1 MALEGTLRDMSLS
14 DLFHVFRMGPK
25 TGVLLL
31 ACASSR
37 AIVYVAAGTLID
49 AAVVRLPDR
58 AVVAAQDEA
67 VIQMLLWDD
76 ATFVFRHD
84 PAVAQRPVRIRHDA
98 EHLILESMKRR
109 QSPQE
114 ALPHHTVT
122 SDTRLQLSLL
132 DSRGESSVSL
142 SVEQWRLLS
151 HIPHCA
157 TVRAISAAT
166 GIPPDQTIRLVL
178 ELMAIGL
185 IEIVPTRR
193 PASPSAH
200 RREMFATETEEP
212 AAIPQLMMQPGSQA
226 QPVAHGRR
234 MPVRRSLIDAV
245 MRRVRAL

>member
-31 ACASSR
+31 ASASSR

-58 AVVAAQDEA
+58 VVVAAQDEA

-109 QSPQE
+109 QNLQA
-114 ALPHHTVT
+114 ALPYHHITLDT
-122 SDTRLQLSLL
+122 SLQLSPLT
-132 DSRGESSVSL
+132 SGRESNVIL
-142 SVEQWRLLS
+142 SVDQWRLLS
-151 HIPHCA
+151 QIPHCP

-185 IEIVPTRR
+185 MT
-193 PASPSAH
+193 
-200 RREMFATETEEP
+200 
-212 AAIPQLMMQPGSQA
+212 Q
-226 QPVAHGRR
+226 
-234 MPVRRSLIDAV
+234 
-245 MRRVRAL
+245 

>member
-1 MALEGTLRDMSLS
+1 MALEGTLCDMSLIE
-14 DLFHVFRMGPK
+14 LLHVFRMGSK

-58 AVVAAQDEA
+58 TVVAAQDEA

-76 ATFVFRHD
+76 ATFIFRHD
-84 PAVAQRPVRIRHDA
+84 PAVVQRPVRIRHDA
-98 EHLILESMKRR
+98 EYLILESMKRR
-109 QSPQE
+109 QNLQA
-114 ALPHHTVT
+114 ALPHHIVT
-122 SDTRLQLSLL
+122 LDTRLQLSPL
-132 DSRGESSVSL
+132 DFGSENGVSL
-142 SVEQWRLLS
+142 TMEQRRILS
-151 HIPHCA
+151 RIPDLQV
-157 TVRAISAAT
+157 VRAISAAT

-185 IEIVPTRR
+185 IEIVPARR

-200 RREMFATETEEP
+200 RREMFATKTEEP
-212 AAIPQLMMQPGSQA
+212 ATIPQLMMQPGSHA
-226 QPVAHGRR
+226 QPVAHERR
-234 MPVRRSLIDAV
+234 KPVRRSLIDAV

>member
-58 AVVAAQDEA
+58 TVVAAQDEA

-84 PAVAQRPVRIRHDA
+84 PAVVQRPVRIRYDA
-98 EHLILESMKRR
+98 EHLILESMRRR
-109 QSPQE
+109 QNLQA
-114 ALPHHTVT
+114 ALPYHHITLDT
-122 SDTRLQLSLL
+122 SLQLSPLT
-132 DSRGESSVSL
+132 SGRESNVIL
-142 SVEQWRLLS
+142 SVDQWRLLS
-151 HIPHCA
+151 QIPHCP

-200 RREMFATETEEP
+200 RREMFATETEEQ
-212 AAIPQLMMQPGSQA
+212 AAIPQLMMQPGSHA
-226 QPVAHGRR
+226 QPVAHERR